1 MRAIVYTENGDP
13 DVLQLVERP
22 DPEPGP
28 GEVRVRLAFSG
39 VNPTDWKSRRGSGP
53 GQPPPFPEVTPNQ
66 DGAGVIDAVGD
77 GVQNVAVGDRVWIY
91 LAHPQRWRSRTP

>member
-22 DPEPGP
+22 DPRPGP

-39 VNPTDWKSRRGSGP
+39 VNPTDWKRRRTAEPAAG
-53 GQPPPFPEVTPNQ
+53 GQTPNQ
-66 DGAGVIDAVGD
+66 MLLNKLLQTLIFLLKSL
-77 GVQNVAVGDRVWIY
+77 N
-91 LAHPQRWRSRTP
+91 